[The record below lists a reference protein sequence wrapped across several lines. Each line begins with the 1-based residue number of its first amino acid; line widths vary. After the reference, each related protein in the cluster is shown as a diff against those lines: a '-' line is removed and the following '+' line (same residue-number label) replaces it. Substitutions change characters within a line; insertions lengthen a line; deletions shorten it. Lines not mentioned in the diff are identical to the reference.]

1 MDFQEEFIEP
11 TSPAEPL
18 HEVAG
23 MPYFE
28 HQEIA
33 IRWMLDLEANGHQV
47 GKRRIHGGILAD
59 DMGLG
64 KTLEITGL
72 ILNGGQEAHQTLIVA
87 PLALLDNWI
96 KMGHKARFGVWV
108 FGAGGWEVHKKARP
122 QAQQIYVVNYDKL
135 LIESNEA
142 TILQHAW
149 DRVVLDEAHRI
160 RNGKTRLFKACKA
173 IECTG
178 GRWAV
183 TGTPIVNSLNDAVAL
198 FDFIGVKSKSH
209 SWKESKHAPLV
220 APLVMH
226 RTLPALRSVV
236 HDAPPPPVIEKLVLP
251 FATPEEEEWYMG
263 IQGAIKEEARAL
275 RYQRHSSSNAT
286 ILKLLLRLR
295 QISVH
300 PQIYLNAYAREM
312 GRRHPREWEHG
323 STKFEAV
330 RGILE
335 EDMES
340 EKSDGE
346 PHKYIFICHFHE
358 EMEQLKEFLEDE
370 VCLETVVTYDGSMS
384 QSERA
389 AAIEQLEDADHPA
402 AILLQLQAGG
412 VGLNL
417 QCCDRVFFLSPWW
430 TAALM
435 EQAIAR
441 AVRMGQKEVVQVY
454 QIALETEED
463 SSVRNIDRMIQDRAE
478 YKAELAELFFGYAEA
493 AAVAELEDV
502 FDNVE
507 ATIAESKAALA
518 AIQSRISEIMA
529 SN

>member
-1 MDFQEEFIEP
+1 M
-11 TSPAEPL
+11 
-18 HEVAG
+18 
-23 MPYFE
+23 
-28 HQEIA
+28 
-33 IRWMLDLEANGHQV
+33 
-47 GKRRIHGGILAD
+47 
-59 DMGLG
+59 
-64 KTLEITGL
+64 
-72 ILNGGQEAHQTLIVA
+72 GGQEAHRTLIVA

-108 FGAGGWEVHKKARP
+108 YGAGGWEVHKKARP
-122 QAQQIYVVNYDKL
+122 TAHQIFVVNYDKL
-135 LIESNEA
+135 LVESNESA
-142 TILQHAW
+142 ILQYTW

-160 RNGKTRLFKACKA
+160 RNAKTRLFKACKA

-183 TGTPIVNSLNDAVAL
+183 TGTPIVNSLNDAVVL
-198 FDFIGVKSKSH
+198 FDFIGIKSKSH
-209 SWKESKHAPLV
+209 RWREDKHAPLV

-236 HDAPPPPVIEKLVLP
+236 TDAPPPSLIEKLVLP

-286 ILKLLLRLR
+286 VLKLLLRLR

-312 GRRHPREWEHG
+312 GRRQPREWEHG

-330 RGILE
+330 RGLLE
-335 EDMES
+335 EDMEG

-346 PHKYIFICHFHE
+346 PHKYIFICHFHD
-358 EMEQLKEFLEDE
+358 EMEQLKEFLEEE
-370 VCLETVVTYDGSMS
+370 VGLETVVTYDGSMS

-389 AAIEQLEDADHPA
+389 DAIEQLEDADHPA

-430 TAALM
+430 TSALM

-441 AVRMGQKEVVQVY
+441 AVRMGQKEVVHVY

-463 SSVRNIDRMIQDRAE
+463 SSVRNIDRMIQGRAE
-478 YKAELAELFFGYAEA
+478 YKAELAEQFFNYAEGVED
-493 AAVAELEDV
+493 AAVVAEIEEEL
-502 FDNVE
+502 DNVE
-507 ATIAESKAALA
+507 AMIEKSNATLAALQA
-518 AIQSRISEIMA
+518 RVAEII
-529 SN
+529 NGI